1 MASLSYEARNAL
13 ICSSCSEESTNCW
26 LSWKPGLSPSHPK
39 ILAAAEAKSL
49 SLPLQFRFVAPSCSA
64 ACSDAL
70 AVACARP
77 VLVLPSSSLCVS
89 TNASAT
95 GCKLD
100 ALNVRPGLPPGRL
113 GSCHPPRRAHDLPV
127 GIGTSSLRQA
137 ALSPISRASILN
149 ASLLTV
155 LPWFSLFIRCYSLL
169 AICG

>member
-1 MASLSYEARNAL
+1 MPPGGLSKFHDIISYESRSAL
-13 ICSSCSEESTNCW
+13 IWSSCSCVTTSW
-26 LSWKPGLSPSHPK
+26 LNWTAGLSLSQANT
-39 ILAAAEAKSL
+39 LAAAEAKSL

-113 GSCHPPRRAHDLPV
+113 GSCHPPRRAQDLPV

-137 ALSPISRASILN
+137 ALSRSRQRAS
-149 ASLLTV
+149 
-155 LPWFSLFIRCYSLL
+155 
-169 AICG
+169 